1 MEQPRWG
8 VSPRILENPT
18 FSGRPRSS
26 EPLSRTDII
35 YAPRNRAPGSRRV
48 RARVP
53 YLAPPP
59 CVAKDCVPQR
69 NTKNEFRATS
79 ELFHY
84 WQTLTQN
91 KI

>member
-8 VSPRILENPT
+8 VSLRILENPT
-18 FSGRPRSS
+18 FSGRPLSS
-26 EPLSRTDII
+26 EPLSRADII

-59 CVAKDCVPQR
+59 CVAKDSVPNATPGTNSEQR
-69 NTKNEFRATS
+69 GSCSITCKLKS
-79 ELFHY
+79 
-84 WQTLTQN
+84 
-91 KI
+91 KIT